1 ETGRRWKVIAKRPAI
16 AHSVNFVGSGAP
28 RFYLPLDQQLQL
40 PNFAKFVITAH
51 SVKDREKLATW
62 LETTLREQ
70 FPAVRWRLSRL
81 ENGPAVGYPVQ
92 FRVSGDSIATVR
104 SIAEK
109 VAATMRGDA
118 RTVNVQF
125 DWDEPAERSVRFE
138 IDQKKARELNVTSQD
153 VS

>member
-1 ETGRRWKVIAKRPAI
+1 MIDKRPEI
-16 AHSVNFVGSGAP
+16 DHSVNFVGSGAP

-40 PNFAKFVITAH
+40 PNFAQFVITAK
-51 SVKDREKLATW
+51 SVEDREKLATW
-62 LETTLREQ
+62 LETTLRDR

-81 ENGPAVGYPVQ
+81 ENGPPVGYPVQ

-125 DWDEPAERSVRFE
+125 DWTSRPSARCASRSTRRRR
-138 IDQKKARELNVTSQD
+138 AS
-153 VS
+153 

>member
-1 ETGRRWKVIAKRPAI
+1 M
-16 AHSVNFVGSGAP
+16 
-28 RFYLPLDQQLQL
+28 
-40 PNFAKFVITAH
+40 
-51 SVKDREKLATW
+51 
-62 LETTLREQ
+62 
-70 FPAVRWRLSRL
+70 
-81 ENGPAVGYPVQ
+81 
-92 FRVSGDSIATVR
+92 SGDSIATVR

-153 VS
+153 VSSFLAMTL